1 MVPRPGPIIYSWLPM
16 GIFASMDGT
25 RRVISPTIKSAQPL
39 GGICARML
47 IYLHSHNW
55 GGS

>member
-1 MVPRPGPIIYSWLPM
+1 M